1 MNDIAQ
7 NLPQIVATYLVYLA
21 AVLSPGPAVMAIV
34 STSISE
40 GRRSGLAMA
49 IGVFAGS
56 LTWAMAASIGL
67 AALLMHYASVLQVV
81 KIVGGLYL
89 LYLAYKALRSA
100 SRPDTALQLAT
111 ADAVPARSLKRT
123 FLLGYAIHLT
133 NPKAIFAWVAIISLG
148 LPQDASTAAVAL
160 IVGGC
165 LLTGL
170 TVFTSYALLFST
182 GPAYRAYHA
191 ARRWI
196 DGVMAALFC
205 AAGIKMLTV
214 RI

>member
-1 MNDIAQ
+1 M
-7 NLPQIVATYLVYLA
+7 
-21 AVLSPGPAVMAIV
+21 
-34 STSISE
+34 
-40 GRRSGLAMA
+40 
-49 IGVFAGS
+49 
-56 LTWAMAASIGL
+56 
-67 AALLMHYASVLQVV
+67 LQVV
-81 KIVGGLYL
+81 KIAGGLYL

-100 SRPDTALQLAT
+100 SRPDAALQLA
-111 ADAVPARSLKRT
+111 AANAVPVRSLRRT

-148 LPQDASTAAVAL
+148 LPQGASTAAVAL

-182 GPAYRAYHA
+182 GPAYRAYRS
-191 ARRWI
+191 ARRGI
-196 DGVMAALFC
+196 DATMGVLFA
-205 AAGIKMLTV
+205 AAGIKLLTA